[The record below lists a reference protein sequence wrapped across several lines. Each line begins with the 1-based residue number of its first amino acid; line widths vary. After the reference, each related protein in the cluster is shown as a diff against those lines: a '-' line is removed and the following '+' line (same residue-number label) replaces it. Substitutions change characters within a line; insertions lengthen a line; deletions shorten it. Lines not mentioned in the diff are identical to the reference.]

1 MFTQTRIVLAI
12 LVGAVCFTPVTAK
25 AQMTVKARAPNTA
38 LTRAIELHDSA
49 LALYSQPSRAA
60 EAARLHVRET
70 SFRSAHDPEAVE
82 ALIMAANLFNYAGQ
96 PVVARKTMERA
107 AVRALAM
114 GDVVTAAE
122 AYTNAAFL
130 AHKINNK
137 SETQRLGRKAIL
149 LSESPLL
156 QVEHRLTIRNRF
168 RVIPTFAE
176 LVR

>member
-1 MFTQTRIVLAI
+1 
-12 LVGAVCFTPVTAK
+12 
-25 AQMTVKARAPNTA
+25 
-38 LTRAIELHDSA
+38 
-49 LALYSQPSRAA
+49 
-60 EAARLHVRET
+60 
-70 SFRSAHDPEAVE
+70 
-82 ALIMAANLFNYAGQ
+82 
-96 PVVARKTMERA
+96 
-107 AVRALAM
+107 M